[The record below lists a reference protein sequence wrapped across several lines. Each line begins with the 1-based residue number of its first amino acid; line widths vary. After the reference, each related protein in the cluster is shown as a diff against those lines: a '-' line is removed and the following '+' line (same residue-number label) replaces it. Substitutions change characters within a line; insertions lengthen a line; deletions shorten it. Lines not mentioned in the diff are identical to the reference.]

1 MKRKREKEKVIQLQ
15 VQLSKEISVVKTKVY
30 RGSQRLLEKHKSTLK
45 PQRERHVKM
54 FKEINADFVIRFT
67 PKFRMC
73 DSVVEGRIL
82 KMSMC
87 LLNKGYVCRGFIVKE

>member
-54 FKEINADFVIRFT
+54 FKEIRRELTRYKTQPFNQRRRERVNRERNIFPSSEDLHQVSL
-67 PKFRMC
+67 M
-73 DSVVEGRIL
+73 V
-82 KMSMC
+82 
-87 LLNKGYVCRGFIVKE
+87 N